1 MFYLYLLQHSISK
14 EIYIGYTADLRK
26 RLATHNAKG
35 KKFTTRNDGVWEL
48 KYYEAYA
55 SEEDARQRELKIKQH
70 GSAKHELYKRLHRSL
85 ENEPK
90 TGAGR
95 S

>member
-1 MFYLYLLQHSISK
+1 MFYLYLLQNSVTK
-14 EIYIGYTADLRK
+14 EKYFGYTANLK
-26 RLATHNAKG
+26 ERLATHNAKG
-35 KKFTTRNDGVWEL
+35 KKFTTRKNGIWKLV
-48 KYYEAYA
+48 YCEAYA
-55 SEEDARQRELKIKQH
+55 SEKDARQRELKIKQH
-70 GSAKHELYKRLHRSL
+70 GSAKHELYKRLEHSL

>member
-1 MFYLYLLQHSISK
+1 MFYLYLLQHSITK
-14 EIYIGYTADLRK
+14 EKYIGYTANLK
-26 RLATHNAKG
+26 ERLATHNAKG
-35 KKFTTRNDGVWEL
+35 KKFTTRKDGIWEL

-55 SEEDARQRELKIKQH
+55 SEKDARQRELKIKQH
-70 GSAKHELYKRLHRSL
+70 GSSKHELFKRLSNSL
-85 ENEPK
+85 DEPK